1 VANRN
6 LATWDDKESAKLN
19 EYVQLSLDM
28 WVNDPNGGSHLDNF
42 ADLFNETIYIKI
54 LSHKI
59 KFQDIA
65 EIEIKQQL
73 VKAALRKLK
82 SSGKHGIKN
91 FQNILNQ
98 EVETYLNWPVDKYY
112 VLCPLNLSQES
123 LSRNGSFTVK
133 GVKLLVR
140 DWWYVDK
147 HFSMNDFI
155 TDIEKRFELW
165 GNERP
170 SKENIR
176 RTFMYYFTPII
187 ILADGRTFTEA
198 FKKANEAF
206 HLFRSLLN
214 LSVDTRGS
222 IYRFRTRVPL
232 PQPSGTIW
240 PPSVYAIF
248 NEKGDYRQFFY
259 NLEKYPDYTSNKI
272 DLKKI
277 IETRKLIGRLSH
289 ATGDQD
295 TLSLMAEAFAKYGDA
310 LDATE
315 WRLAFLTFW
324 QIFELITLQS
334 TDESSMGTAIK
345 RVNSLLAKDQIAQDL
360 LQAVNKTRNDLVHR
374 GQFPEN
380 SGEEQVKLIKR
391 LVESVLGA
399 MLFHIKVL
407 KTKGILRSFYEQ
419 VDLVEGSLLNQERAI
434 KYILRQKQTKR
445 KPSKA
450 KRPRS

>member
-1 VANRN
+1 MAKRN
-6 LATWDDKESAKLN
+6 FATWDDKESTKLN
-19 EYVQLSLDM
+19 KYVRLSLDM
-28 WVNDPNGGSHLDNF
+28 WVNDPNGGIHLDYSE
-42 ADLFNETIYIKI
+42 DLFNETIYIKI

-59 KFQDIA
+59 KFQDISG
-65 EIEIKQQL
+65 IEIKQRL
-73 VKAALRKLK
+73 VKLALRKLK
-82 SSGKHGIKN
+82 SNGKNSLKN
-91 FQNILNQ
+91 FQDVLNQ
-98 EVETYLNWPVDKYY
+98 EVEKYLNQPIQKYY
-112 VLCPLNLSQES
+112 VLCPLNVSQES
-123 LSRNGSFTVK
+123 LSRNGSFTVQR
-133 GVKLLVR
+133 VKLLVR
-140 DWWYVDK
+140 DWRYAEK
-147 HFSMNDFI
+147 YFSMNDFI
-155 TDIEKRFELW
+155 TEIETYFQFW

-170 SKENIR
+170 SKEKIWI
-176 RTFMYYFTPII
+176 TFMSYFTPII
-187 ILADGRTFTEA
+187 ILVEGRTAPEA
-198 FKKANEAF
+198 FRKANEAF

-214 LSVDTRGS
+214 LSLDFGVS
-222 IYRFRTRVPL
+222 SYHFRTKVPL
-232 PQPSGTIW
+232 PQPSSQIW
-240 PPSVYAIF
+240 PPLVYAVF
-248 NEKGDYRQFFY
+248 NAKGEYQQFIY
-259 NLEKYPDYTSNKI
+259 NLEKYPDYKANKI
-272 DLKKI
+272 DLEKI
-277 IETRKLIGRLSH
+277 IATRKLLSRLSR
-289 ATGDQD
+289 AKGDQD

-374 GQFPEN
+374 GQFPQDT
-380 SGEEQVKLIKR
+380 GEEEVKLIKR